1 MNIAGIINDAVN
13 GYDGVAIEIYV
24 SGCTHGCKGCHN
36 PEMQSFNYGE
46 PLDMLKLIQYSTDQ
60 EQWYDIISIL
70 GGDLLCSHEDEAKKL
85 GWTLKLGFPQK
96 KLWLF
101 TGAEHKD
108 IPQWCYE
115 VFDVI
120 KYGRYIE
127 ELRDESYEL
136 ATTNQCYIRKGC
148 DY

>member
-1 MNIAGIINDAVN
+1 
-13 GYDGVAIEIYV
+13 
-24 SGCTHGCKGCHN
+24 
-36 PEMQSFNYGE
+36 MQSFNYGE
-46 PLDMLKLIQYSTDQ
+46 PLDMLKLIRYLTKQ

-70 GGDLLCSHEDEAKKL
+70 GGDLLYSPEDEAKKL

-101 TGAEHKD
+101 TGADRKD
-108 IPQWCYE
+108 IPQWCYK

-127 ELRDESYEL
+127 ELRDETYEL
-136 ATTNQCYIRKGC
+136 ATSNQGYIRKGF

>member
-1 MNIAGIINDAVN
+1 MRVGGIIWDAIN
-13 GYDGVAIEIYV
+13 AYDGLAVEIYFQ
-24 SGCTHGCKGCHN
+24 GCYYNCKNCHN
-36 PEMQSFNYGE
+36 LQFQAVDGGNKVSIEALIKTLNSNKEWFDIISFLGGE
-46 PLDMLKLIQYSTDQ
+46 PLLQDDLRKL
-60 EQWYDIISIL
+60 
-70 GGDLLCSHEDEAKKL
+70 
-85 GWTLKLGFPQK
+85 TLKIKQCLPDK

-101 TGAEHKD
+101 TGADRND

-127 ELRDESYEL
+127 ELRDETYEL
-136 ATTNQCYIRKGC
+136 ATTNQRYLRKDV